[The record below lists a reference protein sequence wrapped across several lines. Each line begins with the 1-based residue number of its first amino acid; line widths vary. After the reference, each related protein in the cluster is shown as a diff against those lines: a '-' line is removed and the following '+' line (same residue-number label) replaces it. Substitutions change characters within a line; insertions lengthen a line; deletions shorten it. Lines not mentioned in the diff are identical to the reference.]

1 MLNTQA
7 LSRQRQKVNVTK
19 TAIMRDSLNLTRY
32 YAIKMEHIEFNKQT
46 FPTGTV
52 SLLNLLNRQQI
63 PAVHYNS
70 SLRDFTK

>member
-1 MLNTQA
+1 
-7 LSRQRQKVNVTK
+7 
-19 TAIMRDSLNLTRY
+19 MRDSLNLTRY

-52 SLLNLLNRQQI
+52 SLLNLLNRQPI
-63 PAVHYNS
+63 PANAPADAVHLNS